1 MKVYAKLNTSEQI
14 IMNNDSLMQLSD
26 NTISVNSER
35 PEGEWHAKADGKW
48 HPGDPDKEI
57 LFIDIEMQVIAEQ
70 LLMHEDKDDSAVAT
84 ENDWREYRKQ
94 LRKWNWDQNQHF
106 PNPDFRPKRPE

>member
-1 MKVYAKLNTSEQI
+1 MKIYAQLNSPAYTLDLTE
-14 IMNNDSLMQLSD
+14 NA
-26 NTISVNSER
+26 TIPDGYVEMKKER
-35 PEGEWHAKADGKW
+35 PEGEWHAKEDGKW
-48 HPGDPDKEI
+48 HAGDPEKES

-94 LRKWNWDQNQHF
+94 LRKWSWDNSKF
-106 PNPDFRPKRPE
+106 PNPKYRPVRPQ